1 MILLS
6 RLIKS
11 QYVRPQPHDE
21 DRKVIRLQPLTIQT
35 IKDES
40 ESHEIV
46 ISRLKAEAEN
56 LLANAKVQAE
66 QIMTEAQVNLQETNN
81 HIAQLRADWE
91 TEKEQLIQTVQTQAF
106 EEGFQQGEKDATE
119 QYAQTLLEARQIV
132 DKAKTDYM
140 EQVEQSEEVILK
152 LGLKVAEKVLRVQ
165 LEERREDF
173 LQIVKHAIK
182 EVKDYADI
190 NIIVHP
196 YMYELVLSQKDELRA
211 LFNRDK
217 SLFIYADEELQETGC
232 VIESSFG
239 RIDASIDSQLGE
251 LKIKL
256 LDLLEE
262 E

>member
-11 QYVRPQPHDE
+11 HYVKPQDE
-21 DRKVIRLQPLTIQT
+21 ERKVIRLQPLAVQT

-40 ESHEIV
+40 ESPELMV
-46 ISRLKAEAEN
+46 SRLKAEAEQ
-56 LLANAKVQAE
+56 LLVEAKVEAD

-91 TEKEQLIQTVQTQAF
+91 IEKEQLIQTVQAQAF
-106 EEGFQQGEKDATE
+106 QEGFQQGEKEATE
-119 QYAQTLLEARQIV
+119 QYALILKEARQIV
-132 DKAKTDYM
+132 DKAKSDYM
-140 EQVEQSEEVILK
+140 VQVEQSEEVILK
-152 LGLKVAEKVLRVQ
+152 LGLKVAEKILRVQ
-165 LEERREDF
+165 LEEKREEF

-182 EVKDYADI
+182 EVKDYPDI

-196 YMYELVLSQKDELRA
+196 FMYELVLSQKDELRA

-239 RIDASIDSQLGE
+239 RIDASIDSQLAE
-251 LKIKL
+251 LKVKL
-256 LDLLEE
+256 LELLEE